1 MKNTK
6 KERKKHYIKLKKIQ
20 QKKKQ
25 KKNLPA
31 SAAGELR
38 LK

>member
-6 KERKKHYIKLKKIQ
+6 KRKKETLHKIKKNTT
-20 QKKKQ
+20 KKKQ